1 MNGRGV
7 KSSSLGWVLAL
18 TRLEARVGL
27 VNDINPAPAAN
38 QLVVAMALD
47 QRLER
52 IANFHNFT

>member
-18 TRLEARVGL
+18 ARLETRVGL
-27 VNDINPAPAAN
+27 VNDINSAPAAH
-38 QLVVAMALD
+38 QLVVTVALD
-47 QRLER
+47 QGLER